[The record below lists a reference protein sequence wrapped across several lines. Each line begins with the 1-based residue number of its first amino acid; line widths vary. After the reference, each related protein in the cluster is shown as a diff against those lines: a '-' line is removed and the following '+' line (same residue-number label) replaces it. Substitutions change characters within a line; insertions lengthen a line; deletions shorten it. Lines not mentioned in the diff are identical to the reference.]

1 MNWIFLILLIPG
13 IYFGLASLYQLIL
26 ALASH
31 SYQTIPQPK
40 DVPSKKSWVLVPAYR
55 EDAVILYSVSQNL
68 QVIKNHPSWKL
79 AVIADQLQED
89 TITQLEKMGAE
100 VIRVSFDKSTK
111 VKALN
116 AALGSPFSERDFD
129 LLVILDADN
138 VMDSSF
144 VKEAEKNA
152 ALGFRVI
159 QGERLASNTGKPI
172 ELLDALSEKANQEL
186 LCKGANQ
193 LGLSSKLTGSAMV
206 LDFALARK
214 VMPQLQAVG
223 GFDKELELWLTSHRE
238 YIRYAPEIQV
248 WDEKVRSHEAFAKQR
263 GRWLESQYTFF
274 KKSIGPAFKSLFSG
288 NVDYFHKSLQL
299 ALPPRALAPIGIQAG
314 FISSL
319 LLGSSLLSAIFFF
332 SFLALALSYLIVLPS
347 SLWAQ
352 HWKTILVAIPRLIG
366 AAFQALT
373 WMRKSKG
380 QFLHTSHQATE
391 S

>member
-1 MNWIFLILLIPG
+1 MNWIFLILLIPAS
-13 IYFGLASLYQLIL
+13 YFGLASLYQLIL
-26 ALASH
+26 ALASQ
-31 SYQTIPQPK
+31 SYQTAPQPK

-89 TITQLEKMGAE
+89 TITQLEKLGAE
-100 VIRVSFDKSTK
+100 VIQVSFEKSTK

-116 AALGSPFSERDFD
+116 AALGSPFSEKGFD

-152 ALGFRVI
+152 ALGYRVI

-206 LDFALARK
+206 LDFSLARK
-214 VMPQLQAVG
+214 LMPQLEAVG
-223 GFDKELELWLTSHRE
+223 GFDKEMELWLTSHRE
-238 YIRYAPEIQV
+238 YIHYAPEIQV
-248 WDEKVRSHEAFAKQR
+248 WDEKVRSHAAFAKQR

-274 KKSIGPAFKSLFSG
+274 KKSIGPAFESLFSG
-288 NVDYFHKSLQL
+288 NFDYFHKSLQL

-314 FISSL
+314 LISSL

-347 SLWAQ
+347 SLWVH

-373 WMRKSKG
+373 WMKKSKG
-380 QFLHTSHQATE
+380 QFLHTSHQTTE